1 MYGDLFIYIVI
12 EMDLKKNLVCIK
24 EIKQFNIDNS
34 GIDESVLKE
43 LYEVIAASKKA
54 EIESKLREIKIMEM
68 ELNIYKAEVVQY
80 QTKLILD
87 VYRNHC
93 K

>member
-1 MYGDLFIYIVI
+1 
-12 EMDLKKNLVCIK
+12 MDLKKNLVCIK
-24 EIKQFNIDNS
+24 EIKQFNTDNS

-68 ELNIYKAEVVQY
+68 EFNIYKAQVVQY